1 MKFENK
7 NNPIELRPRC
17 KIIDINISKDDLIN
31 KINDGLV
38 TGNNIA
44 IGTFFDED
52 NRFELKVPP
61 SQRHFWSPK
70 LLLWVEGDNDK
81 TSLSC
86 VFSPNYKIWNLFIF
100 LYAIS
105 FLLIISGLILGIYQK
120 ANKEDPLYFWL
131 VPAGLLLML
140 LINVAA
146 RIGQYWGKTQ
156 VEQLKSFVSMIIEK
170 KI

>member
-7 NNPIELRPRC
+7 SNPVELRPRC
-17 KIIDINISKDDLIN
+17 QIIDIDIPKEELIN
-31 KINDGLV
+31 KIKNNLV

-44 IGTFFDED
+44 IGEYIAQD
-52 NRFELKVPP
+52 NRFELKIPP

-70 LLLWVEGDNDK
+70 LLVWVEGDNK
-81 TSLSC
+81 NSSLSC
-86 VFSPNYKIWNLFIF
+86 IFSPNYKIWNLFVF

-105 FLLIISGLILGIYQK
+105 FLLMIAGVVLAIYQK
-120 ANKEDPLYFWL
+120 VNKHDPVYLWMI
-131 VPAGLLLML
+131 PAGLLLML
-140 LINVAA
+140 LVNFAA
-146 RIGQYWGKTQ
+146 RVGQHWGKAQ

>member
-1 MKFENK
+1 MRFENK
-7 NNPIELRPRC
+7 SNPIELRPRC
-17 KIIDINISKDDLIN
+17 KIIDIDIPKDELIK
-31 KINDGLV
+31 KINNNLV

-44 IGTFFDED
+44 IGNFIEED
-52 NRFELKVPP
+52 SRFELKIPP

-70 LLLWVEGDNDK
+70 LLLWIEDDGSK

-100 LYAIS
+100 FYSIS
-105 FLLIISGLILGIYQK
+105 FFMILAGLIMGVYQK
-120 ANKEDPLYFWL
+120 VNKEEPLYFWL

-140 LINVAA
+140 LINLAA
-146 RIGQYWGKTQ
+146 RIGQHWGKAQ